1 MVFYI
6 GLTVTF
12 FMSEQTENE
21 EQIQQIKNS
30 KGENFNFTEL
40 HINRVPDQEVDQ
52 LKNISYEM
60 FAGDYGATLAYLLE
74 LHELRQEFDQKL
86 VNTNR
91 KVVELEDK
99 LDKVVAAMSEDDTTT
114 ESNKK
119 EDTLQ

>member
-1 MVFYI
+1 
-6 GLTVTF
+6 
-12 FMSEQTENE
+12 MSEQNE
-21 EQIQQIKNS
+21 EQIQQIKDS
-30 KGENFNFTEL
+30 KGENYNFTEL
-40 HINRVPDQEVDQ
+40 HINRVPDNAVQQ
-52 LKNISYEM
+52 LKDISYDM

-99 LDKVVAAMSEDDTTT
+99 LDKVVAAMSEDENDNTT

>member
-1 MVFYI
+1 
-6 GLTVTF
+6 
-12 FMSEQTENE
+12 MSEQTENE

-40 HINRVPDQEVDQ
+40 HINRVPDQAVQ
-52 LKNISYEM
+52 RLKNISYEM

-99 LDKVVAAMSEDDTTT
+99 LDKVVAAMNENEKNTT
-114 ESNKK
+114 ESSKK